1 MHFLNMPSLMEGVF
15 TLMKSFAKDKMR
27 QRLHV
32 HAKKD
37 KYTGLHEAL
46 GKDILPLEY
55 GGTNGKLQDH
65 IGDGS
70 RRVASSLVASSRV
83 ESLPVK
89 SRQVASSRVAS
100 SRVASSRVESR
111 RVASSRTFTQRGAD
125 YCTPVQTIQ
134 KCTLVQTLNVKQT
147 KKVPLGKD
155 TSCRCK

>member
-70 RRVASSLVASSRV
+70 RRVASSRV
-83 ESLPVK
+83 ESRRVA
-89 SRQVASSRVAS
+89 SRQVASSRVKS
-100 SRVASSRVESR
+100 SRVKSSRVKSSRVESRQVASSRVESHFYTTW
-111 RVASSRTFTQRGAD
+111 S
-125 YCTPVQTIQ
+125 
-134 KCTLVQTLNVKQT
+134 
-147 KKVPLGKD
+147 
-155 TSCRCK
+155 